1 MEPVQ
6 KFDEKARVLHPE
18 DVNAEASLLLGAAD
32 LVPGDEALGA
42 RGAVV
47 ANPPEEGTTEGIES
61 NDDCRRELQGSHRV
75 RGQRFQ
81 DRIDEHE
88 APRRREQEG
97 PPPRKVPVSLGDE
110 RGEGVERELVAG
122 QREPEVGLWE
132 TFHGAPEG
140 SGGDNEGLVSTD
152 MGTRVLLVKWMT
164 RPVAAAKSSRMPLS
178 RKKCF

>member
-18 DVNAEASLLLGAAD
+18 GANAEASLLLGAAD

-75 RGQRFQ
+75 RGQRVQ

-97 PPPRKVPVSLGDE
+97 PPPRKAVAEPGSSNAPGHPLATVATVLATVRILLQSSLSFQPTPQAKARAAWGLAPPLVLCINRCRD
-110 RGEGVERELVAG
+110 RGTPHFE
-122 QREPEVGLWE
+122 
-132 TFHGAPEG
+132 
-140 SGGDNEGLVSTD
+140 
-152 MGTRVLLVKWMT
+152 
-164 RPVAAAKSSRMPLS
+164 
-178 RKKCF
+178 KKQLPRF